1 MANNNVANISI
12 ENAKLRFRNFA
23 GKASKFNA
31 EGRRNFC
38 VLIPDHMVQALIDEG
53 WNIKFLKPNDDYDET
68 QAYLQ
73 VKVSYGNISP
83 RIYIVTERGHKTL
96 LDEDTVGSLDYA
108 EIKNVDVIIRPYTYS
123 VNGKEGISAYV
134 KNMYVTVYEDEFA
147 DKYADC
153 EEETPFE

>member
-108 EIKNVDVIIRPYTYS
+108 EIKNVDVIVRPYTYS

>member
-1 MANNNVANISI
+1 MANSNVANISI

-108 EIKNVDVIIRPYTYS
+108 EIKNVDVIIRPYTYN

>member
-1 MANNNVANISI
+1 MANNIPNISI
-12 ENAKLRFRNFA
+12 EGARLRFRNFA
-23 GKASKFNA
+23 GKATKFNA

-38 VLIPDHMVQALIDEG
+38 VLIPNDKVEELQEQG
-53 WNIKFLKPNDDYDET
+53 WNIKFFKPNDDYDEQ

-83 RIYIVTERGHKTL
+83 KIYIVTEKGHKTL

-108 EIKNVDVIIRPYTYS
+108 EIKNVDVIIRPYTYN

-134 KNMYVTVYEDEFA
+134 KNMYVTVYQDEFA
-147 DKYADC
+147 DKYPD
-153 EEETPFE
+153 EEDDEIPFS

>member
-38 VLIPDHMVQALIDEG
+38 VLIPDHMVQSLIDEG

-108 EIKNVDVIIRPYTYS
+108 EIKNVDVIIRPYTYN

>member
-38 VLIPDHMVQALIDEG
+38 VLIPDHMVESLQEEG